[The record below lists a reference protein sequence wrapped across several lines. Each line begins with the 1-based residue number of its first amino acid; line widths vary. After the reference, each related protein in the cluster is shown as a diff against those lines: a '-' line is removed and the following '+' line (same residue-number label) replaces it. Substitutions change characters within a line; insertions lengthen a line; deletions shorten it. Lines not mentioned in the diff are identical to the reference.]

1 LPATKTNTVDFNTRE
16 FYMKLGID
24 IGSVTAK
31 AVVLDEADNIIEAR
45 YTRTRGQPVETI
57 LTILEGMLSQYSPD
71 QFTVAAATGTGGEL
85 IARLLGIPFVNEITA
100 QAAGTA
106 RFHPEVK
113 SILEIGG
120 EDSKLIILGE
130 ESPGTALKVTDF
142 AINGA
147 CAAGTGSFL
156 DQQASRMGIPIEQFG
171 DVALKSEHP
180 PRVAGRCSVF
190 AKTDMIHLQQVGTPV
205 PDIVAGLCFAM
216 VRNFKGQV
224 IRGRNLSTPVSFQG
238 GVAANKGIIRALLEV
253 LQLKEAELIIPE
265 QFAVL
270 GALGAAITGERAPGG
285 DGTREGTLPKDTL
298 QRIRDYIA
306 HREYR
311 FVTLPPLSGDN
322 YPIDTEVVKIS
333 PAQPVEAYV
342 GVDIGSISTNVV
354 LIDRDNNVLARRYL
368 MTASQPIEAVKT
380 GLREVGQEIGDRVII
395 KGAGSTG
402 SGRYMTGEFFGADVI
417 RNEITSHARAAA
429 FLCPEVDTIFEIGG
443 QDAKYISLQDGTIID
458 FAMNKVCAAGTGSF
472 LEEQA
477 EKLGISIKEEF
488 GTLGL
493 ASRQPLDLGE
503 RCTVFMES
511 QLNFCKQRGAAKE
524 GLVAGLAYSVVKNY
538 LTKVVED
545 RRIGDHILFQG
556 GTAFNRAVKAAFE
569 SVLGK
574 KIQVPPH
581 HDVLGAIGVAMLSKE
596 EMEAKGGQTRFR
608 GFDLTSREYEL
619 SSFECQRCSNRC
631 EIHKVVFEGEKPLFY
646 GSRCGLWDSPEKKKQ
661 RESSRILRLFDERYE
676 ALMNAYPRQSPESPN
691 GKTVGIPRVLFF
703 HELYPLWQAFFTE
716 LGFQVVVSDPT
727 NRHII
732 RQGVENIV
740 EEPCLPIKL
749 AHGHV
754 LNLLEKEPDLL
765 FLPVQCTMEKL
776 SDDFNK
782 SWNCPLSQ
790 SLSYILYSSAR
801 IRNTLTTPSGK
812 KPRVLRPVVHPDR
825 GRAWLRRVLRRVARD
840 AGVSSSSLI
849 DGAIQAGF
857 EAFDSF
863 NDWQQRRGRE
873 VLAQL
878 KPDEK
883 AIVIVGRAY
892 NTYDEAMTLNL
903 PEKLRDLDMLAIPID
918 FLPLKSLAEE
928 VSAAHPNMYWKS
940 GQKILCA
947 ARMISR
953 DPRLFGLY
961 VTNFA
966 CGPDSYLLK
975 FFSKETEGKPFL
987 TIEID
992 EHSADAGIIT
1002 RCEAFIDTI
1011 RNART
1016 RGTSTPI
1023 PVISISSD
1031 HDNRR
1036 RIYLPYMIDHGYV
1049 LGAAMRHCG
1058 ADAEPLPQSD
1068 ELTLELGRK
1077 YTTGKE
1083 CFPSIITTGDIVK
1096 KTLAP
1101 DFDADHAAFFMPAAS
1116 GPCRFGQY
1124 NKLHRLVLDE
1134 LGLPQVPIL
1143 VFDQTQG
1150 FHKDMAVFGR
1160 SFRLHAWRAITIL
1173 DYMQKIVLERRP
1185 YEVNK
1190 GDTDAVYQEWLDS
1203 LVKLVG
1209 QDGSTLKTFSR
1220 QARGAF
1226 EAVKIDQSMG
1236 KPRIGIV
1243 GEIFVRSNQ
1252 FANNFLVR
1260 KLEALGAQCAV
1271 PPLEEWLD
1279 YIDHQRKRRN
1289 RLHIEGGW
1297 RDWAKQKLTEIV
1309 QEGVAEPLRKQFD
1322 GAIGHFIRELP
1333 TQAILDRGHAYLT
1346 PAVEGEAILSMGR
1359 VVEYAEHGFNGIV
1372 NIIPFGCMPG
1382 TIVSLLLHQFRQDH
1396 GLPVLNVVV
1405 EGTKDPSQDIRFEA
1419 FIHQCY
1425 EHMQHQQRSGTK
1437 IQH

>member
-1 LPATKTNTVDFNTRE
+1 
-16 FYMKLGID
+16 MKLGID

-31 AVVLDEADNIIEAR
+31 VAVLDAGDNIVESR
-45 YTRTRGQPVETI
+45 YTRTWGQPVEII
-57 LTILEGMLSQYSPD
+57 LTILEDIFTKYPPD
-71 QFTVAAATGTGGEL
+71 KFEVAASTGTGGQI
-85 IARLLGIPFVNEITA
+85 IADILGISFVNEITA

-106 RFHPEVK
+106 RFHPEVQT
-113 SILEIGG
+113 ILEIGG
-120 EDSKLIILGE
+120 EDSKLIILEE
-130 ESPGTALKVTDF
+130 ESAGASPKVTDF

-171 DVALKSEHP
+171 DVAMQSEHP

-190 AKTDMIHLQQVGTPV
+190 AKSDMIHLQQVGTPV
-205 PDIVAGLCFAM
+205 HDIVAGLCFAM
-216 VRNFKGQV
+216 IRNFKGQV
-224 IRGRNLSTPVSFQG
+224 IRGRDLSTPVSFQG
-238 GVAANKGIIRALLEV
+238 GVAANKGIRRAVLEV
-253 LQLKEAELIIPE
+253 LQLEEPDLIVPE
-265 QFAVL
+265 HFAVL
-270 GALGAAITGERAPGG
+270 GAVGAALASQEKC
-285 DGTREGTLPKDTL
+285 LPEDAL
-298 QRIRDYIA
+298 QRIRDYLDR
-306 HREYR
+306 REYK
-311 FVTLPPLSGDN
+311 FVILPSLIGDD
-322 YPIDTEVVKIS
+322 YDIDTESVKIS

-354 LIDRDNNVLARRYL
+354 VIDRGNNVLARRYL
-368 MTASQPIEAVKT
+368 MTASQPIEAVKK
-380 GLREVGQEIGDRVII
+380 GLYEVGQELGDKVII

-402 SGRYMTGEFFGADVI
+402 SGRYMTGEFFGADII
-417 RNEITSHARAAA
+417 RNEITSHAKAAS
-429 FLCPEVDTIFEIGG
+429 FVRHDVDTIFEIGG
-443 QDAKYISLQDGTIID
+443 QDAKYVSLQDGTIID

-477 EKLGISIKEEF
+477 EKLDISIEEEF
-488 GTLGL
+488 GALGL
-493 ASRQPLDLGE
+493 SSEQPLDLGE

-511 QLNFCKQRGAAKE
+511 QLNFCKQRGATKE
-524 GLVAGLAYSVVKNY
+524 DLVAGLAYSVVKNY
-538 LTKVVED
+538 LTKVVEEHH
-545 RRIGDHILFQG
+545 IGDHILFQG

-574 KIQVPPH
+574 KVQVPPQ
-581 HDVLGAIGVAMLSKE
+581 HDILGAIGVAMLARE
-596 EMEAKGGQTRFR
+596 EIETNGRQTRFQ
-608 GFDLTSREYEL
+608 GFDLSKRKYEL
-619 SSFECQRCSNRC
+619 SSFECQKCSNRC

-646 GSRCGLWDSPEKKKQ
+646 GSRCGLWDSQEKKAQ
-661 RESSRILRLFDERYE
+661 RESSSIPRLFDERAR
-676 ALMNAYPRQSPESPN
+676 ALMDTYTKDKPDKAN

-703 HELYPLWQAFFTE
+703 HELFPLWKAFFTE
-716 LGFQVVVSDPT
+716 LGFQVVLSDPT

-749 AHGHV
+749 AHGHM
-754 LNLLEKEPDLL
+754 LNLLEKEPDFI

-776 SDDFNK
+776 TDDFAK
-782 SWNCPLSQ
+782 SWNCPLTQ
-790 SLSYILYSSAR
+790 SLPFILLSSVKIKESLNA
-801 IRNTLTTPSGK
+801 PAGK
-812 KPRVLRPVVHPDR
+812 KPKVLRPVIHPDR
-825 GRAWLRRVLRRVARD
+825 GRDWTRKILRRVARD
-840 AGVSSSSLI
+840 MGVSSNSLV
-849 DGAIQAGF
+849 DKAIQAGF

-863 NDWQQRRGRE
+863 NEWQQKRGQE
-873 VLAQL
+873 ILAQL

-883 AIVIVGRAY
+883 AIVIIGRAY
-892 NTYDEAMTLNL
+892 NTYDEAITLNL
-903 PEKLRDLDMLAIPID
+903 PEKLRDLNILAIPID
-918 FLPLKSLAEE
+918 FLPLESMAGEL
-928 VSAAHPNMYWKS
+928 STTHPNMYWKA

-947 ARMISR
+947 ARMIAQ
-953 DPRLFGLY
+953 DQRLFGLY

-975 FFSKETEGKPFL
+975 FFGKETEGKPFL

-1016 RGTSTPI
+1016 RGTSIPI
-1023 PVISISSD
+1023 PMVSISAERTDS
-1031 HDNRR
+1031 R

-1083 CFPSIITTGDIVK
+1083 CYPSIITTGDIVK

-1124 NKLHRLVLDE
+1124 NRLHRMVLDE
-1134 LGLPQVPIL
+1134 LGLQQVPIF
-1143 VFDQTQG
+1143 VFDQTG
-1150 FHKDMAVFGR
+1150 GYHRDMASFGQG
-1160 SFRLHAWRAITIL
+1160 FRLHAWRAIAIL
-1173 DYMQKIVLERRP
+1173 DSMQKMVLERRP
-1185 YEVNK
+1185 YEVNR
-1190 GDTDAVYQEWLDS
+1190 DDIDAVYQDWLDS
-1203 LVKLVG
+1203 LVKTVG
-1209 QDGSTLKTFSR
+1209 KDSNTMKLFSR
-1220 QARGAF
+1220 RVRDAF
-1226 EAVKIDQSMG
+1226 DAVKIDRSTP

-1252 FANNFLVR
+1252 FANDSLVR
-1260 KLEALGAQCAV
+1260 KLEALGAQCGV

-1279 YIDHQRKRRN
+1279 YIDYQRKYRN
-1289 RLHIEGGW
+1289 RRHIEGGW
-1297 RDWAKQKLTEIV
+1297 KDWARQKLTEIV
-1309 QEGVAEPLRKQFD
+1309 QERVAEPIRREFD
-1322 GAIGHFIRELP
+1322 SSIECFTRELP
-1333 TQAILDRGHAYLT
+1333 TQAIIDRGHTYLT

-1382 TIVSLLLHQFRQDH
+1382 TIVSLLLHQFRHDH

-1405 EGTKDPSQDIRFEA
+1405 EGTKDPSESIRFEA
-1419 FIHQCY
+1419 FIQQCR
-1425 EHMQHQQRSGTK
+1425 EHMRQNRRS
-1437 IQH
+1437 H

>member
-1 LPATKTNTVDFNTRE
+1 MLVSLH
-16 FYMKLGID
+16 MKLGVD

-31 AVVLDEADNIIEAR
+31 VVVIDDSDNIIESR

-57 LTILEGMLSQYSPD
+57 LAILEDILAEYSPD
-71 QFTVAAATGTGGEL
+71 QFEVAAATGTGGEL
-85 IARLLGIPFVNEITA
+85 IANLLGIPFVNEITA
-100 QAAGTA
+100 QAAGTVL
-106 RFHPEVK
+106 FHPEVK
-113 SILEIGG
+113 TILEIGG

-130 ESPGTALKVTDF
+130 GSQSTSVKVTDF

-171 DVALKSEHP
+171 DIALKSEHP

-205 PDIVAGLCFAM
+205 HDIVAGLCFAM

-224 IRGRNLSTPVSFQG
+224 IRGRDLGTPISFQG
-238 GVAANKGIIRALLEV
+238 GVAANKGIRRAMFEV
-253 LQLKEAELIIPE
+253 LQLKEEELIIPE
-265 QFAVL
+265 HFAVM
-270 GALGAAITGERAPGG
+270 GALGAALVTGAKSLGG
-285 DGTREGTLPKDTL
+285 DGAKAGILPEDTL
-298 QRIRDYIA
+298 QRIRDYMA
-306 HREYR
+306 RREYK
-311 FVTLPPLSGDN
+311 FVTLSPLAGDN
-322 YPIDTEVVKIS
+322 YPINIAPVKIS
-333 PAQPVEAYV
+333 LTKPVEAYV

-354 LIDRDNNVLARRYL
+354 VIDRDKNVLARRYL
-368 MTASQPIEAVKT
+368 MTASQPIEAVKE
-380 GLREVGQEIGDRVII
+380 GLREVGEEIGDKVIV

-417 RNEITSHARAAA
+417 RNEITSHAKAAS
-429 FLCPEVDTIFEIGG
+429 FMYPEVDTIFEIGG
-443 QDAKYISLQDGTIID
+443 QDAKYISLQNGTIVD

-477 EKLGISIKEEF
+477 GKLDISIEEEF
-488 GTLGL
+488 GAL
-493 ASRQPLDLGE
+493 ALSSKRPLDLGE

-511 QLNFCKQRGAAKE
+511 QLNFCKQRGAVKKE
-524 GLVAGLAYSVVKNY
+524 LVAGLAYSVVKNY

-545 RRIGDHILFQG
+545 RLIGDHILFQG

-574 KIQVPPH
+574 KVQVPPH
-581 HDVLGAIGVAMLSKE
+581 HDVLGAIGVAMLAKE
-596 EMEAKGGQTRFR
+596 EMETDGRQTRFQ
-608 GFDLTSREYEL
+608 GFDLTNRKYEL
-619 SSFECQRCSNRC
+619 SSFECQSCSNRC
-631 EIHKVVFEGEKPLFY
+631 EIHKVVFQGEKPLFY
-646 GSRCGLWDSPEKKKQ
+646 GSRCGVWDSQEKKEQ
-661 RESSRILRLFDERYE
+661 RQSSRIPRLFDERYE
-676 ALMNAYPRQSPESPN
+676 ALMNTYTKESPDLPN
-691 GKTVGIPRVLFF
+691 GKTVGIPRALFF
-703 HELYPLWQAFFTE
+703 HELFPLWQAFFTE
-716 LGFQVVVSDPT
+716 LGFKVLVSDPT
-727 NRHII
+727 NRYII
-732 RQGVENIV
+732 RQGVENTI

-754 LNLLEKEPDLL
+754 LNLLGKEPDFL

-776 SDDFNK
+776 SDDFPK
-782 SWNCPLSQ
+782 TWNCPLTQ
-790 SLSYILYSSAR
+790 SLPYILLSSMR
-801 IRNTLTTPSGK
+801 IKEALASSTDNRPK
-812 KPRVLRPVVHPDR
+812 VLRPVIHPDR
-825 GRAWLRRVLRRVARD
+825 GRPWLKRTLKRLAHD
-840 AGVSSSSLI
+840 LGVFSDNLI
-849 DGAIQAGF
+849 DEAIKAGF
-857 EAFDSF
+857 EVFDSF
-863 NDWQQRRGRE
+863 NDWQQRRGQE

-883 AIVIVGRAY
+883 AIVIIGRPY
-892 NTYDEAMTLNL
+892 NTCDPEMTLNL
-903 PEKLRDLDMLAIPID
+903 PEKLRDLDILAIPLD

-947 ARMISR
+947 ARMIAQ

-1011 RNART
+1011 CNART
-1016 RGTSTPI
+1016 RGASTPI
-1023 PVISISSD
+1023 QVISISSD
-1031 HDNRR
+1031 HTDSR
-1036 RIYLPYMIDHGYV
+1036 RIYVPYMIDHGYV
-1049 LGAAMRHCG
+1049 LAAAMRRCG
-1058 ADAEPLPQSD
+1058 ADAEPLPKSD

-1096 KTLAP
+1096 KTLTP

-1124 NKLHRLVLDE
+1124 NKLHRLILDE
-1134 LGLPQVPIL
+1134 LGLQRVPIL
-1143 VFDQTQG
+1143 VFDQTKG
-1150 FHKDMAVFGR
+1150 YHKGMAAFGR
-1160 SFRLHAWRAITIL
+1160 GFRLHAWRAITIL
-1173 DYMQKIVLERRP
+1173 DSMQKMLLERRP
-1185 YEVNK
+1185 YEVSK
-1190 GDTDAVYQEWLDS
+1190 GEMDAVYQGLLDS
-1203 LVKLVG
+1203 LVNLVG
-1209 QDGSTLKTFSR
+1209 QDGNTLKEFSCR
-1220 QARGAF
+1220 VRDAF
-1226 EAVKIDQSMG
+1226 DAVKIDRSVP

-1252 FANNFLVR
+1252 FANDFLVR

-1297 RDWAKQKLTEIV
+1297 RDWAKQQLTEIV
-1309 QEGVAEPLRKQFD
+1309 QESVAEPLRRQFD
-1322 GAIGHFIRELP
+1322 GAIEQFNRELP
-1333 TQAILDRGHAYLT
+1333 TREILNRGHTYLT

-1359 VVEYAEHGFNGIV
+1359 VVEYAEKGFNGIV
-1372 NIIPFGCMPG
+1372 NIVPFGCMPG
-1382 TIVSLLLHQFRQDH
+1382 TIVSLLLHQFRHDY
-1396 GLPVLNVVV
+1396 GLPFLNVVV
-1405 EGTKDPSQDIRFEA
+1405 EGTKDPSQHVRLEA
-1419 FIHQCY
+1419 FFDQCC
-1425 EHMQHQQRSGTK
+1425 EHMHRHGGDPAE
-1437 IQH
+1437 